1 MELLNDFLLSLRIP
15 VKMSHAL
22 HQSTLFR
29 HQALSMLGLEDTF
42 TLSYITG
49 RSVGIGAYL
58 NRLGQRNIQM
68 VPRAGHGELGGKKWD
83 FRG

>member
-1 MELLNDFLLSLRIP
+1 MLKTDGWDYRNSTFRIP
-15 VKMSHAL
+15 
-22 HQSTLFR
+22 T
-29 HQALSMLGLEDTF
+29 GLRQDTF

-68 VPRAGHGELGGKKWD
+68 AWEPNPGIGLGNWWSEE
-83 FRG
+83 RETNLML

>member
-1 MELLNDFLLSLRIP
+1 
-15 VKMSHAL
+15 
-22 HQSTLFR
+22 
-29 HQALSMLGLEDTF
+29 MLCAAEPAEDTF

-68 VPRAGHGELGGKKWD
+68 VSSPMILTGYAALNKLLGKNVYSSQAWENVSSLSADRA
-83 FRG
+83 RGIVP